1 VAPVFMPIS
10 TEAQTKVV
18 TFPSSVL
25 GMVEYLSHPSVSSQ
39 HPSSMQFPESNSFRA
54 NAG

>member
-10 TEAQTKVV
+10 IETQTKMV

-25 GMVEYLSHPSVSSQ
+25 GMVEYLIQPFVSSQ